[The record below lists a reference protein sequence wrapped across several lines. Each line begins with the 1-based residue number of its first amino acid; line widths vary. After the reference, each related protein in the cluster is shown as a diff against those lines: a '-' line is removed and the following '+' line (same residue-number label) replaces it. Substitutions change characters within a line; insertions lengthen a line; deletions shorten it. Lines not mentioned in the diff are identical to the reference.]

1 MEAIIN
7 KIQELNLKN
16 FNENYLINNNISCG
30 NINTMLNG
38 KKQDKFLIK
47 FNKIMN
53 AIYNLINLMNIEN
66 IHLVIKYKINNKK
79 I

>member
-16 FNENYLINNNISCG
+16 FNENYLFNNNISCG

-47 FNKIMN
+47 FNNFLLNYIIFQMVLLIKI
-53 AIYNLINLMNIEN
+53 
-66 IHLVIKYKINNKK
+66 
-79 I
+79 